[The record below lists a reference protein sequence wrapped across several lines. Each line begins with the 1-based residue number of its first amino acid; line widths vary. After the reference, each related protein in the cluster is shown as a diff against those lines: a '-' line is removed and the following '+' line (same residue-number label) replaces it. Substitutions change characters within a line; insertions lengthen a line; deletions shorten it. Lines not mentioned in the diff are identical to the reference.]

1 MNQQRQRCADGGK
14 LAAHGKGHA
23 AYACQ
28 QQRIGQRAQ
37 AGQTVQQR
45 EEQRHRAAG
54 RQAHASSG
62 AVSPSDSESGQT
74 QPTPIRNV
82 VSAWR
87 VSVRGT
93 EKNGFFMQK
102 TRLSG
107 VE

>member
-45 EEQRHRAAG
+45 EKQRNRAAADDAFFKRRG
-54 RQAHASSG
+54 QPQRKRERPDAAHA
-62 AVSPSDSESGQT
+62 DEKRRQ
-74 QPTPIRNV
+74 
-82 VSAWR
+82 R
-87 VSVRGT
+87 VENERARHGKEQVFS
-93 EKNGFFMQK
+93 
-102 TRLSG
+102 
-107 VE
+107 